1 MTEKNFHIR
10 NWLQIII
17 MNKIFFILFLVII
30 FSKKHYLMDVGYGY
44 EEQKN
49 SPKGYWKEM
58 KTADSKT
65 IPQVSSEDFE
75 NVPFSVI
82 ERQKV

>member
-1 MTEKNFHIR
+1 M
-10 NWLQIII
+10 
-17 MNKIFFILFLVII
+17 I
-30 FSKKHYLMDVGYGY
+30 FSKKHLMDVGY
-44 EEQKN
+44 EEPKN
-49 SPKGYWKEM
+49 SPKGYWKEH

-65 IPQVSSEDFE
+65 FPKVSSEDFE